1 MPLGASRVRWN
12 HESNLDRTI
21 RQGGTAVTAHT
32 LVLETDGA
40 ARGNPGLAGAGIII
54 KDEKGHR
61 LETMHVFLGVATNNQ
76 AEYRALIEGLRAVAR
91 HNPGSVLVR
100 MDSELVVKQMNGQY
114 RVRHPEIIPLY
125 QQAVEAASAL
135 PHVTFV
141 HIPRE
146 KNPGADRLANLAI
159 DGRMVPSRGAPVE

>member
-1 MPLGASRVRWN
+1 
-12 HESNLDRTI
+12 
-21 RQGGTAVTAHT
+21 
-32 LVLETDGA
+32 
-40 ARGNPGLAGAGIII
+40 
-54 KDEKGHR
+54 
-61 LETMHVFLGVATNNQ
+61 
-76 AEYRALIEGLRAVAR
+76 
-91 HNPGSVLVR
+91 